1 MAQRLAVCRLPAAI
15 FSHNQ
20 HLREPGELN
29 SMRPGLAPLLLSLL
43 LGACAVPE
51 HAPQA
56 IPPAEPAQPRTEIK
70 APSVATVPRMPKAGK
85 PGPIPTRA
93 LNVRADCKFQDESGY
108 NGTMTL
114 TVEQARVQTFAANVN
129 IPRRGNCKFDLKNFR
144 QTREMP
150 NVVLTHL
157 SDRCIVHVWE
167 QGKRVT
173 VAFQQCQKM
182 CSGNAWEGL
191 WPILTDTRDG
201 SCA

>member
-1 MAQRLAVCRLPAAI
+1 
-15 FSHNQ
+15 
-20 HLREPGELN
+20 
-29 SMRPGLAPLLLSLL
+29 MRPALAPLLLSLL
-43 LGACAVPE
+43 IGACAVPDR
-51 HAPQA
+51 APQTVS
-56 IPPAEPAQPRTEIK
+56 PAEQAQPRAEIK
-70 APSVATVPRMPKAGK
+70 VAPVAAAPRKPKAGK
-85 PGPIPTRA
+85 PGPIATRA
-93 LNVRADCKFQDESGY
+93 LNVRTDCKFQDETGY

-144 QTREMP
+144 QTRELP
-150 NVVLTHL
+150 NVMLNHL
-157 SDRCIVHVWE
+157 RDRCIVHVWE
-167 QGKRVT
+167 QGERVT